1 MKPYERP
8 YLSSFA
14 DLLLDAICVVDE
26 EGILRYISAAGERI
40 FGYAPEEMVG
50 RLIFDFVH
58 PQDREKTLESARRV
72 LGGEPLLNFENRYL
86 RKDGTVV
93 YIMWSARWS
102 EADGIR
108 IGVARDVTERR
119 QGEAMRAALYA
130 ISEAATESVD
140 LPALFERIHPV
151 MEELLPAGSL
161 TLAWCDPVTG
171 EVEFPFATNHRGD
184 IIETPFARAV
194 SVCRRVIAGR
204 RALVLNGAGSGAE
217 GPFSCLGVPLD
228 FAGRALGALTVLSD
242 VPGAAYSEQDREL
255 LQFIAVQ
262 LSGAMERIEMQ
273 TRMTYMAQHDQLT
286 GLPNRA
292 LFLDRLQTALARAR
306 RQGTRLAVLFLD
318 LNDFKTV
325 NDLYGH
331 SAGDQLLKAVAA
343 TLNQSIRDVDTA
355 ARLGGDEF
363 VVLLESIEQ
372 PEDAGTVAD
381 KLLANLSSPHTLS
394 GARVQSVPSIGWA
407 VYPDHGQDADTL
419 IAHADHAMYRTK
431 QGAR

>member
-1 MKPYERP
+1 MTPTDQP
-8 YLSSFA
+8 FLANFA

-26 EGILRYISAAGERI
+26 EGYLRYISAAGERI

-58 PQDREKTLESARRV
+58 PQDRQKTLESAARV

-86 RKDGTVV
+86 RKDGTVA

-108 IGVARDVTERR
+108 VGVARDVTERR
-119 QGEAMRAALYA
+119 HAESMRTALYA
-130 ISEAATESVD
+130 ISEAATASNN

-151 MEELLPAGSL
+151 MEDLLPAGSY
-161 TLAWCDPVTG
+161 TLARCASDTG
-171 EVEFPFATNHRGD
+171 EIEFPFATNRLGD
-184 IIETPFARAV
+184 VVDLPFARAG
-194 SVCRRVIAGR
+194 SVCRRVIACR
-204 RALVLNGAGSGAE
+204 RSLLLNRAGAAGEA
-217 GPFSCLGVPLD
+217 PFSCLGVPLD
-228 FAGRALGALTVLSD
+228 FAGGVTGALTVLSN

-255 LQFIAVQ
+255 LQFVAVQ
-262 LSGAMERIEMQ
+262 LAAAMERIALQ
-273 TRMTYMAQHDQLT
+273 ARMSYMAQYDQLT

-292 LFLDRLQTALARAR
+292 LFLDRLQTALARAH

-325 NDLYGH
+325 NDRYGH
-331 SAGDQLLKAVAA
+331 SAGDQLLQAVAT
-343 TLNQSIRDVDTA
+343 TLNGNLREMDTA

-372 PEDAGTVAD
+372 PDDARLVAE
-381 KLLANLSSPHTLS
+381 KLLASLSVPHALS
-394 GARVQSVPSIGWA
+394 EASVISVPSIGWA
-407 VYPDHGQDADTL
+407 VYPEDGEDADRL
-419 IAHADHAMYRTK
+419 IAHADHGMYRNK
-431 QGAR
+431 KDRR